1 MRKNTT
7 KTASTLMQVLEVQVA
22 FIILFLQIYNN
33 ETIEVW
39 CLNTESAQQIR
50 LFGVSI
56 ELQRLS
62 NYEDN
67 SQCNFSWLKICHQ
80 ISWAFLC
87 CFFVVVVLFFVGCCG
102 FFLCFCFIVVG
113 LFCCFIWCSPENCQC
128 SSVHLPLEQD
138 IAMHCFYR

>member
-1 MRKNTT
+1 
-7 KTASTLMQVLEVQVA
+7 MQVLEVQVA

-67 SQCNFSWLKICHQ
+67 SQCNFS
-80 ISWAFLC
+80 
-87 CFFVVVVLFFVGCCG
+87 
-102 FFLCFCFIVVG
+102 
-113 LFCCFIWCSPENCQC
+113 
-128 SSVHLPLEQD
+128 
-138 IAMHCFYR
+138 